1 MITFMRVA
9 SLSVLLM
16 MSSCGSR
23 ADEQSALGSSG
34 TSLTNASVTSG
45 ESISL
50 VAITNIDQ
58 PVDAA
63 MRFDDPALYI
73 ASRLGVVYRVAS
85 GESALPVF
93 DITNRTT
100 GSGERGLLGL
110 AFAPDGSKA
119 YLNYTDLAGDT
130 KIVQVDVS
138 SDGIFVQS
146 SLTVLLSI
154 SQPYANHNAGDIV
167 VESSGTLLVAT
178 GDGGSAGDPLRV
190 ALSSDSLLGK
200 VLRIDPIT
208 FRVSILAKGLRN
220 PWRVD
225 LYKDQLW
232 LADVGQN
239 KYEEI
244 NVLENV
250 EKITGP
256 QDFGWSAYEGYSLY
270 NKDQSSPGHLPPRLS
285 YEHGEDGCSIS
296 GGAVA
301 SEGSLLNRYVFAD
314 YCSGRVWSVAT
325 DEPNP
330 VKVMHFDK
338 VDNPV
343 AVVRAGNKL
352 LVLSLSGT
360 VWQIKG

>member
-9 SLSVLLM
+9 SLSVLLIT
-16 MSSCGSR
+16 SSCGSS
-23 ADEQSALGSSG
+23 ADEQGALGSAG
-34 TSLTNASVTSG
+34 TALTNASVTSG

-50 VAITNIDQ
+50 VAITNVAQ

-93 DITNRTT
+93 DISDRTT

-130 KIVQVDVS
+130 IVAQVDVS

-208 FRVSILAKGLRN
+208 LRVSILAKGLRN

-250 EKITGP
+250 EKIASP
-256 QDFGWSAYEGYSLY
+256 QDFGWSAYEGYNLY
-270 NKDQSSPGHLPPRLS
+270 NKDQSSPGHLPPRLV

-314 YCSGRVWSVAT
+314 YCSGRVWSIDT

-330 VKVMHFDK
+330 DKVMHFDS
-338 VDNPV
+338 VDKPV

-352 LVLSLSGT
+352 LVISLSGT
-360 VWQIKG
+360 LWQIKG

>member
-1 MITFMRVA
+1 MFMRVA
-9 SLSVLLM
+9 SLSVLLTVI
-16 MSSCGSR
+16 SCSSR
-23 ADEQSALGSSG
+23 ADEQGASSSSG
-34 TSLTNASVTSG
+34 TTLTNASVTNG

-50 VAITNIDQ
+50 VAITNVDQ
-58 PVDAA
+58 PVDAV

-73 ASRLGVVYRVAS
+73 ASRLGVVYRFAY
-85 GESALPVF
+85 GESVLPVL

-130 KIVQVDVS
+130 VIAQVDVS
-138 SDGIFVQS
+138 SNGSFVQS

-200 VLRIDPIT
+200 VLRIDPVT
-208 FRVSILAKGLRN
+208 LRVTIIAKGLRN

-225 LYKDQLW
+225 LYNDQLW

-250 EKITGP
+250 EKLPARKILVGVLMKVTAFTIKTKAV
-256 QDFGWSAYEGYSLY
+256 QVIIRRGYHMSMVSTAA
-270 NKDQSSPGHLPPRLS
+270 Q
-285 YEHGEDGCSIS
+285 
-296 GGAVA
+296 
-301 SEGSLLNRYVFAD
+301 
-314 YCSGRVWSVAT
+314 
-325 DEPNP
+325 
-330 VKVMHFDK
+330 
-338 VDNPV
+338 
-343 AVVRAGNKL
+343 
-352 LVLSLSGT
+352 
-360 VWQIKG
+360 